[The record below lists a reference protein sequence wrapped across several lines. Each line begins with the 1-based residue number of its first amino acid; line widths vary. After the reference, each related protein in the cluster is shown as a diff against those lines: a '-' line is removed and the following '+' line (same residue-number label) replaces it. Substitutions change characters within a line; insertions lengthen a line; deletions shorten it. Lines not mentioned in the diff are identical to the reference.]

1 MLDYRAEEL
10 RHRKLNTKSFREKL
24 AENRLDKALIEK
36 INSFCERHDLSFNL
50 VKYKILHDDLFCLYF
65 IKDPGRQGIHQAI
78 AAEFIKSISCI
89 ESFRVLPASG
99 KDSLYGING
108 MVVSEAQKKNSSEGV
123 KSIDFEWAFPNAIG
137 EKIKCYA
144 SHKYTHQDGGAQRQ
158 QFIEQ
163 MKFME
168 HAQRHK
174 QNLFFY
180 AICDGSYY
188 RSPYEDSLDKIDYLN
203 KNYGGPRCRAI
214 SLEKLEQ
221 HIKSN
226 L

>member
-10 RHRKLNTKSFREKL
+10 RHRKRNTKLFREQL
-24 AENRLDKALIEK
+24 AANRLDKDLLEK
-36 INSFCERHDLSFNL
+36 IKSFCERHDLSVPL
-50 VKYKILHDDLFCLYF
+50 VKYKLLHDDLFCLYF

-78 AAEFIKSISCI
+78 AAQFIENLTCI
-89 ESFRVLPASG
+89 ADFRILPASG

-108 MVVSEAQKKNSSEGV
+108 MVVDEAQKKNSSEGV
-123 KSIDFEWAFPNAIG
+123 KSIDFEWIFPNPIG

-144 SHKYTHQDGGAQRQ
+144 SHKYTHQDGGAQKQ

-188 RSPYEDSLDKIDYLN
+188 RAPYENELNKIDYLN
-203 KNYGGPRCRAI
+203 KNYGGPRCCALSI
-214 SLEKLEQ
+214 EKLEQ
-221 HIKSN
+221 HMKAH